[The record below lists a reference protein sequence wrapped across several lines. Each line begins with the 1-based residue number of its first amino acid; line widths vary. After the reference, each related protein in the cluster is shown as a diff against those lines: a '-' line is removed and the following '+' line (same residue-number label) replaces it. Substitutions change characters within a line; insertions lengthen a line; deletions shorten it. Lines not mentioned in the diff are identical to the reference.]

1 MLKYTLKRLLG
12 ALVSL
17 FIIITTIFILLRLMP
32 IEGYLGANW
41 DKLSPE
47 TIAQRLHSRGL
58 DQPVIVQLFRFYG
71 SLLRGDLGTSW
82 IYLEGRSITQIIMPK
97 LEISAKVGLLSLLVS
112 LVMGIPLG
120 ILMARKK
127 GGWIDNLGTGFVVL
141 VNAVPIVI
149 YYLFI
154 QIYLSGL
161 LGLPILFSKSK
172 YISWILPV
180 LSLSL
185 WSTASYAVWTRRY
198 MMDQM
203 NQNYVQLARAKGLS
217 GKSIM
222 TRHVFRNAFVPI
234 IQLLPSN
241 LLLTVVG
248 SIYLESLYS
257 VPGTGGLLID
267 VIKRQDNTMVQAL
280 VLIYSSIGIIGLF
293 LGDILMMLIDPRI
306 RFVKGEGER

>member
-1 MLKYTLKRLLG
+1 MLKYTLKRLGG
-12 ALVSL
+12 AFISL
-17 FIIITTIFILLRLMP
+17 FIVITTIFILLRLMP

-58 DQPVIVQLFRFYG
+58 DQPIIVQLWRFYVR
-71 SLLRGDLGTSW
+71 LIQGDLGTSW
-82 IYLEGRSITQIIMPK
+82 IYLEGRPITQIILPK
-97 LEISAKVGLLSLLVS
+97 LVISAKVGLLAMLVS
-112 LVMGIPLG
+112 LVTGIPLG
-120 ILMARKK
+120 VVMARKK
-127 GGWIDNLGTGFVVL
+127 GSFVDHLGTGFIVL

-172 YISWILPV
+172 YLSWILPV

-185 WSTASYAVWTRRY
+185 WSIANYAVWMRRY
-198 MMDQM
+198 MVDQM
-203 NQNYVQLARAKGLS
+203 NQNYVQLAQAKGVS
-217 GKSIM
+217 GKRITS
-222 TRHVFRNAFVPI
+222 RHVFRNALVPI
-234 IQLLPSN
+234 VQLLPSSI
-241 LLLTVVG
+241 LLTVVG

-267 VIKRQDNTMVQAL
+267 VIQRQDNTMVQAL
-280 VLIYSSIGIIGLF
+280 VLIYSSIGIVGLF
-293 LGDILMMLIDPRI
+293 LGDIMMMLIDPRI
-306 RFVKGEGER
+306 RIVKGEGER